1 MRDHDELALEMVVV
15 TGLIKYLT
23 RFQLRNVVSI
33 SCLVVFFNRFQFYV
47 KSSLYKVIDQ
57 SLINQSF
64 RYSLRKRR
72 VIRIL
77 DSEEAWVNED
87 VHQEHLRAKHS
98 KDDILSVKGRR

>member
-1 MRDHDELALEMVVV
+1 M
-15 TGLIKYLT
+15 
-23 RFQLRNVVSI
+23 
-33 SCLVVFFNRFQFYV
+33 
-47 KSSLYKVIDQ
+47 IDQ

-87 VHQEHLRAKHS
+87 VHEEHLRAKHS
-98 KDDILSVKGRR
+98 KDDILSVKGKR